1 MKERRKADSADK
13 PQEQIAHWLVA
24 P

>member
-13 PQEQIAHWLVA
+13 LQEQIAHWLA
-24 P
+24 AR